1 MALAGFAADHLAGPG
16 DLEALCNGFLCFL
29 HGKRA
34 EKKSLRDSFVKSFVC
49 EFSTTYN
56 FLGRISLT
64 SLPLFLCALHH
75 LNRDTK

>member
-34 EKKSLRDSFVKSFVC
+34 EKKSLRDSLVKSFVC
-49 EFSTTYN
+49 EFSTT
-56 FLGRISLT
+56 
-64 SLPLFLCALHH
+64 
-75 LNRDTK
+75 